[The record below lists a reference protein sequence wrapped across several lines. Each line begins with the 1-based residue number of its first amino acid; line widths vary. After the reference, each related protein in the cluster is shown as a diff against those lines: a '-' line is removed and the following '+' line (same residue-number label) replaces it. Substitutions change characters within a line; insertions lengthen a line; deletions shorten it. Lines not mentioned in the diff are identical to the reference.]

1 MVKIQCSN
9 NGGSA
14 IFVLFSVFIFIKGII
29 GISFSAFY
37 LRNFGELNLLILS
50 MILYFFKSFTYIIY
64 KCLSPSK
71 KKKSAADIKRIEKS
85 ELSHNLKQILLTSII
100 EIFINLYLFQKINYN
115 ITFFC
120 PLYICD
126 LKFFYFLFTM
136 LITPRILEYN
146 FYKQH
151 YISLIIIAI
160 CSISSYFFIYPLV
173 TTKLLIFFLIKIP
186 LLALTEFLLCIKE
199 VTEKY
204 MIKYNQV
211 NIYLIL
217 SIQGFSQL
225 IISGIIL
232 FITFLIKGDLNEY
245 IGELLSHL
253 IDNYFGFAF
262 FYLLLL
268 IFEII
273 RIDINKNFT
282 SYHSIFGEN
291 IASLSFVSL
300 ICLAISNVISIMIL
314 IFCIISILATLI
326 MCDYIILDFGEQKRK
341 SNLKEN
347 NKKKLLETNNT
358 ELNTQLK
365 EITE

>member
-1 MVKIQCSN
+1 MVKINCSN
-9 NGGSA
+9 NGGTT

-126 LKFFYFLFTM
+126 LKFFYFLFTI
-136 LITPRILEYN
+136 LITPRLLEYN

-160 CSISSYFFIYPLV
+160 CCFSSYFFLYHLV
-173 TTKLLIFFLIKIP
+173 TTKFLTFFLIKIP
-186 LLALTEFLLCIKE
+186 LLALAEFLICIKE

-217 SIQGFSQL
+217 SIQGFTQL
-225 IISGIIL
+225 ILSGIIL
-232 FITFLIKGDLNEY
+232 SIIFLIKGDLNIY
-245 IGELLSHL
+245 IGELISHL
-253 IDNYFGFAF
+253 LKNYLAFAF
-262 FYLLLL
+262 FYILLL

-314 IFCIISILATLI
+314 IFCIIALLATLI

-341 SNLKEN
+341 NNLKDN
-347 NKKKLLETNNT
+347 NKKKLLESDNT
-358 ELNTQLK
+358 ELKNQLK
-365 EITE
+365 EIDE

>member
-217 SIQGFSQL
+217 SIQGFIQL
-225 IISGIIL
+225 IISAIIL
-232 FITFLIKGDLNEY
+232 FITFLIKGDLNKY
-245 IGELLSHL
+245 IGQLISNLLN
-253 IDNYFGFAF
+253 DYFAFAF
-262 FYLLLL
+262 FFLLLL

-273 RIDINKNFT
+273 RIYINNKFT

-291 IASLSFVSL
+291 IASLSFISL
-300 ICLAISNVISIMIL
+300 ICLSISNAISIIIL
-314 IFCIISILATLI
+314 IFCIISLLATLI

-341 SNLKEN
+341 SNLKDN
-347 NKKKLLETNNT
+347 NKKKLLENDNSD
-358 ELNTQLK
+358 LNTQLK
-365 EITE
+365 EINE